1 MTSVKVKFRPSTVT
15 GKMGSIY
22 YQVIH
27 GRMVR
32 QINTNYKILSSEWN
46 QQMGH
51 IVNPHSSQDRFSILQ
66 NTREKIKWDQKRLIK
81 IITSLDKRPS
91 GYTADEIV
99 FQFHQNTKE
108 QSLFTFMQYII
119 KQLKSLYRIRTAETY
134 QTTLNSFMT
143 FREGH
148 DILFDDI
155 TSDLIQSYQAHLQQ
169 KGISMNTISF
179 YMRILRATYNRAVDK
194 ELTTQH
200 YPFRHVYTGIG
211 KTVKRAVPVQDKVKL
226 LGRISDEDLPAY
238 YGACKVFCLSS
249 IQKTEAFGIVQIE
262 AMSCSK
268 PLIATRIPQS
278 GVSWVNAHGESGL
291 NVAPENAREL
301 AEAIQTLTHDENTYR
316 KYTENAGKRFQN
328 LFTQKK
334 MIDQCLKIYESL

>member
-32 QINTNYKILSSEWN
+32 QISTNYKILSSEWN
-46 QQMGH
+46 QQEEY
-51 IVNPHSSQDRFSILQ
+51 IIDPRSSQNRFSILQ
-66 NTREKIKWDQKRLIK
+66 DTREKIKWDQERLIK

-108 QSLFTFMQYII
+108 QSLFAFMQYII

-179 YMRILRATYNRAVDK
+179 
-194 ELTTQH
+194 
-200 YPFRHVYTGIG
+200 
-211 KTVKRAVPVQDKVKL
+211 
-226 LGRISDEDLPAY
+226 
-238 YGACKVFCLSS
+238 
-249 IQKTEAFGIVQIE
+249 
-262 AMSCSK
+262 
-268 PLIATRIPQS
+268 
-278 GVSWVNAHGESGL
+278 
-291 NVAPENAREL
+291 
-301 AEAIQTLTHDENTYR
+301 
-316 KYTENAGKRFQN
+316 
-328 LFTQKK
+328 
-334 MIDQCLKIYESL
+334 

>member
-32 QINTNYKILSSEWN
+32 QISTNYKILSSEWN

-66 NTREKIKWDQKRLIK
+66 DTREKIKWDQKRLIK

-169 KGISMNTISF
+169 KGLEF
-179 YMRILRATYNRAVDK
+179 
-194 ELTTQH
+194 
-200 YPFRHVYTGIG
+200 
-211 KTVKRAVPVQDKVKL
+211 
-226 LGRISDEDLPAY
+226 
-238 YGACKVFCLSS
+238 
-249 IQKTEAFGIVQIE
+249 
-262 AMSCSK
+262 
-268 PLIATRIPQS
+268 
-278 GVSWVNAHGESGL
+278 
-291 NVAPENAREL
+291 
-301 AEAIQTLTHDENTYR
+301 
-316 KYTENAGKRFQN
+316 N
-328 LFTQKK
+328 L
-334 MIDQCLKIYESL
+334 